1 MKCKMRVY
9 EDGILLNVV
18 PGKFNTF
25 YRYSEFE
32 NKRVAN
38 VLIRLNDNY
47 RTFCRRMKLE
57 YEDA

>member
-1 MKCKMRVY
+1 MRVY